1 MGGKKGGSDGLGR
14 ALIKQHNQ
22 MVRQSKEKG
31 RALRLE
37 QRRVLESVTEVSD
50 IDSILEKAAE
60 ADRVYSFDNPSPHVL
75 INLDRDASS
84 DTDGMPV
91 EERRKLQKQEEA
103 LHASSLRVPRR
114 PPWNAQMSVEE
125 LDSNENQAF
134 LEWRRNLARLEEN
147 DKLVLTPFEKNLDI
161 WRQLWRV
168 LERSDLLVMVVD
180 ARDPLF
186 YRCPDLEEYARE
198 IDEHKRT
205 LLLVNKAD
213 LLPIAIRRK
222 WAEYF
227 NHHGILFVF
236 WSAKAATAALE
247 GKQLIGQFEEEKV
260 SKELS
265 QSDLDTKIYSRDE
278 LLARLQSEAEAI
290 AAYGRF
296 TDKESHSGKYSE
308 TSSINLTAKQ
318 VVVGFVGYPNV
329 GKSSTIN
336 ALVGQ
341 KRTGVTSTPG
351 KTKHF
356 QTLIISDELVLCD
369 CPGLVFPSFSSSRY
383 EMIASGVLPID
394 RMTEHREAV
403 QVVANRVPRNV
414 LESVYNITL
423 PKPKAYEAQ
432 SRPPLSSELLRTY
445 CSSRGYVSS
454 SGLPDETRAA
464 RQILKDYVD
473 GKLPHFELP
482 PGADTEDV
490 EVNETDDMVDPNS
503 LTDNE
508 PDACDSD
515 EATISDITGVDAR
528 EHALSNALN
537 DLESFD
543 LASELSSNKAA
554 AAKKKSSDSTHK
566 HHKKPQR
573 KKDRTWRVGND
584 DGDGMPVVRVFQK
597 PAVNLAN
604 IGASNR

>member
-1 MGGKKGGSDGLGR
+1 ARVYYAPSEARNGRRVDRRTTTTMGGKKGGSDGLGR

-22 MVRQSKEKG
+22 MVRESKEKG

-50 IDSILEKAAE
+50 IDAILEKAAE

-75 INLDRDASS
+75 INLY
-84 DTDGMPV
+84 DT
-91 EERRKLQKQEEA
+91 K
-103 LHASSLRVPRR
+103 
-114 PPWNAQMSVEE
+114 
-125 LDSNENQAF
+125 
-134 LEWRRNLARLEEN
+134 
-147 DKLVLTPFEKNLDI
+147 
-161 WRQLWRV
+161 
-168 LERSDLLVMVVD
+168 LVMVVD

-186 YRCPDLEEYARE
+186 YRCPDLE
-198 IDEHKRT
+198 
-205 LLLVNKAD
+205 V
-213 LLPIAIRRK
+213 
-222 WAEYF
+222 
-227 NHHGILFVF
+227 
-236 WSAKAATAALE
+236 SATAALE
-247 GKQLIGQFEEEKV
+247 GKQLIGQFEEERV
-260 SKELS
+260 SKELI

-290 AAYGRF
+290 AAYRRF
-296 TDKESHSGKYSE
+296 TDKESHSGKHSE
-308 TSSINLTAKQ
+308 TSSINPTAKQ

-394 RMTEHREAV
+394 RMSEHREAV

-454 SGLPDETRAA
+454 SGLPDETRAT

-482 PGADTEDV
+482 PGADNEDV
-490 EVNETDDMVDPNS
+490 EVNATDVVEDPNS

-515 EATISDITGVDAR
+515 EATMSDIAGVEAQD
-528 EHALSNALN
+528 HALSNALN

-543 LASELSSNKAA
+543 LASELSSKKAA

-573 KKDRTWRVGND
+573 KKDRSWRVGND
-584 DGDGMPVVRVFQK
+584 DGDGMPVVRVFQR
-597 PAVNLAN
+597 PAVNLAD

>member
-198 IDEHKRT
+198 IDEHKKT

-482 PGADTEDV
+482 PGAETEDV
-490 EVNETDDMVDPNS
+490 EVNATDDMVDPNF

-573 KKDRTWRVGND
+573 KKDRSWRVEND